1 MLTLNPPRAVLRQE
15 LAELVGCAAG
25 LRHADPESVHQAR
38 VASRRIRE
46 ILPLFAG
53 AHPDATEALQASLKK
68 IGRWLGAVRELD
80 VTTELIDRESQRL
93 PFAAPAFAR
102 LRVTLAS
109 ERAKAQRRLIKRLER
124 VGLLRQARPSA
135 EREWSAVSGGVMAPR
150 AWAATLRDRV
160 RDRLLNLDDALQGMA
175 GVYFPN
181 RTHKTRIAV
190 KQLRY
195 SLELAHAAGIWRIPV
210 MLKVLRR
217 VQGKLGDL
225 HDLQVLFDRLET
237 LDGDASPSAETVVAR
252 QALQAEIETQ
262 YRRYL
267 KRQESL
273 QSVRDECERLIRR
286 HPVRRASL
294 LLAAAA
300 IPTGLVLARR

>member
-15 LAELVGCAAG
+15 IAELVGCADG

-53 AHPDATEALQASLKK
+53 AHPDAAATLQALLKK
-68 IGRWLGAVRELD
+68 LGRWLGAVRELD

-93 PFAAPAFAR
+93 PFAAPVFAR
-102 LRVTLAS
+102 LRIMLAS
-109 ERAKAQRRLIKRLER
+109 ERPKAQRRLIKRLER
-124 VGLLRQARPSA
+124 VGLLRQARPIA
-135 EREWSAVSGGVMAPR
+135 DGAWSAVGDGIMAPR
-150 AWAATLRDRV
+150 SWTATLRDRV
-160 RDRLLNLDDALQGMA
+160 HDRLVNLDNALQGMA

-195 SLELAHAAGIWRIPV
+195 SLELAHAAGVWRIPAT
-210 MLKVLRR
+210 LKVLRR

-225 HDLQVLFDRLET
+225 HDLQVLIDRLDAS
-237 LDGDASPSAETVVAR
+237 DGDATPSPDTVAAR
-252 QALQAEIETQ
+252 QALQAEVETQ

-273 QSVRDECERLIRR
+273 QSVRDECARLMRPHPLRR
-286 HPVRRASL
+286 SSL

-300 IPTGLVLARR
+300 IPTALVLARK